1 VQQTLSDGNGVTSS
15 SGRPSNQIMVLL
27 QQVLT
32 NQNLILDQRKQLK
45 QEMAAQQIAINNLSQ
60 AIEAIGKTK
69 MLNEVM
75 LSHES
80 QLTTIPVL
88 QPPSH
93 LDKINVPDLKE
104 ETVKQLQFQ
113 QIDQLIKYPIFSKSY
128 SQDMSDK
135 NGDFNYEFDHNTK
148 ASSSKLTT
156 LFSICSTKLCISQ
169 LILGDIILIRFIF
182 MSMAFSNFG
191 VYRTVYGTTNTSS
204 LIGNLVFHG
213 INDLD
218 WFRALAVP

>member
-15 SGRPSNQIMVLL
+15 FGRPSNQIMVLL

-113 QIDQLIKYPIFSKSY
+113 QID
-128 SQDMSDK
+128 MSDK

-169 LILGDIILIRFIF
+169 LILGGIILIRFIF
-182 MSMAFSNFG
+182 ISMAFSNFG

-204 LIGNLVFHG
+204 LLGNLAFHG